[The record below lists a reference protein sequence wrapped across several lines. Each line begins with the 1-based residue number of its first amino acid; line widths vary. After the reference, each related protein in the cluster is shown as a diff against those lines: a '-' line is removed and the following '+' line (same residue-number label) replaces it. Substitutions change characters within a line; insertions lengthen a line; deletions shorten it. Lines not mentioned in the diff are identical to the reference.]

1 MPKANN
7 LTDSLPKR
15 SKVSGP
21 TPANAA
27 VAQEL
32 PSRVRCD
39 VDFDRPGRQAAY
51 LKAPQSRDTSGWGV
65 VEIPIYVFNNGKGPT
80 LLLTGGV
87 HGDEY
92 EGQIAISRLAQTLDL
107 TSLKGRLILL
117 PAVNMPA
124 ALHGTRL
131 SPIDGRDM
139 NRCFPGNPK
148 GTFSEMLAHFV
159 DSKVLPHVDVSV
171 DMHTAGH
178 SAECV
183 PSTNMHY
190 VADAALR
197 NKTMHAAAAFGAP
210 YNVVFWGVDEGAT
223 LTSSVER
230 RGILSLGTEIGG
242 WGRVSVEGVR
252 IGERGVRNM
261 LRHLGMASGKPD
273 TVQRDGAKGTRHMMV
288 RDANCYSFA
297 PAGGI
302 FEPRHLAGDTVQSGQ
317 SAGFLHFIEDVDHAP
332 IEVFYAAS
340 GVLWMASGP
349 GRVQRG
355 DCVAVV
361 MQDYAEP
368 RS

>member
-1 MPKANN
+1 MIQ
-7 LTDSLPKR
+7 TTTS
-15 SKVSGP
+15 SKP
-21 TPANAA
+21 
-27 VAQEL
+27 VADDL

-39 VDFDRPGRQAAY
+39 IDFNRTGRHAGY
-51 LKAPQSRDTSGWGV
+51 LKAPQSRNTSGWGV

-107 TSLKGRLILL
+107 ATLQGRLILI

-124 ALHGTRL
+124 ALNGTRL

-159 DSKVLPHVDVSV
+159 DSRVLPHVDVSV

-190 VADAALR
+190 VPDPALR
-197 NKTMHAAAAFGAP
+197 RKTLEAAAAFGAP
-210 YNVVFWGVDEGAT
+210 YNVVFWGIDEGAT

-261 LRHLGMASGKPD
+261 LRHLGMLAGKVD
-273 TVQRDGAKGTRHMMV
+273 TAQRDGAEGTRHMMV
-288 RDANCYSFA
+288 RDADCYSFA

-302 FEPRHLAGDTVQSGQ
+302 FEPRHLPGETVQAGQ
-317 SAGFLHFIEDVDHAP
+317 CAGFVHFIEDVDHAP
-332 IEVFYAAS
+332 VEVRYGAS

-361 MQDYAEP
+361 MQDYAD
-368 RS
+368 RA